1 MVVDKEDRHW
11 AVRESL
17 HDRIALATEI
27 RYPRAMKQ
35 SAWWQMSVAIATV
48 TLADRSRRRRFISGF
63 LVFILVYFSFGNW
76 VIDDWLMKGIWRM
89 LLYWGFL
96 GAMCLFLVLMAVFD
110 ALAAIGEERVKVGLS
125 KRPPEKESSPE

>member
-1 MVVDKEDRHW
+1 
-11 AVRESL
+11 
-17 HDRIALATEI
+17 
-27 RYPRAMKQ
+27 
-35 SAWWQMSVAIATV
+35 MSVAIATV

-125 KRPPEKESSPE
+125 KRPPGKESSPE

>member
-1 MVVDKEDRHW
+1 
-11 AVRESL
+11 
-17 HDRIALATEI
+17 
-27 RYPRAMKQ
+27 
-35 SAWWQMSVAIATV
+35 MSVAIATV

-76 VIDDWLMKGIWRM
+76 VIDDWLLKGIWRM

-110 ALAAIGEERVKVGLS
+110 ALAAIGEERVKIGLT
-125 KRPPEKESSPE
+125 PPPQEKESSPE